1 MKFIDTFAFLQ
12 SLFSENLFR
21 IFLYRIFRMTV
32 QYETKAHMFLE
43 QILEA
48 SKSFQISSEPIEI
61 NSEKKKK
68 KIVEHLVFLVGSN
81 LLSLLYTVKSKIN
94 FYLLPKS
101 GCDLATLANSSKCGE
116 LIKWSFPV
124 GDVGYCFCN
133 QRTSFPSVKQHAF
146 MAPIRKRRL

>member
-68 KIVEHLVFLVGSN
+68 EN
-81 LLSLLYTVKSKIN
+81 
-94 FYLLPKS
+94 
-101 GCDLATLANSSKCGE
+101 
-116 LIKWSFPV
+116 
-124 GDVGYCFCN
+124 
-133 QRTSFPSVKQHAF
+133 R
-146 MAPIRKRRL
+146 